1 MEILDGVEVRA
12 ARHEL
17 GQPGK
22 QQVGFMAHI
31 ALERPARPP
40 LERLEPPP
48 ELRGL
53 GLGDDTDR
61 EDATSSRYC
70 SIWAGVRHFGSN
82 PRDSSE
88 QGANRITTNPRRG
101 ATLHC
106 GCREF
111 SVQMMPGSSYWIPV

>member
-1 MEILDGVEVRA
+1 VEILDGVEVRA

-61 EDATSSRYC
+61 EDATLLAILFNLGRCQTLRQQSSR
-70 SIWAGVRHFGSN
+70 
-82 PRDSSE
+82 
-88 QGANRITTNPRRG
+88 
-101 ATLHC
+101 
-106 GCREF
+106 
-111 SVQMMPGSSYWIPV
+111 